1 MPTGH
6 LFDIQYQLY
15 NIQTRGNAMKK
26 EITIREFADE
36 LVERLNAD
44 KTVDCCKQELLNLA
58 AIVKDKL
65 ADHLISVEWKS

>member
-1 MPTGH
+1 
-6 LFDIQYQLY
+6 
-15 NIQTRGNAMKK
+15 MKR

-36 LVERLNAD
+36 LVERLNSD

-65 ADHLISVEWKS
+65 ADHPISVDWKD